1 MVSERILINEFTKSK
16 KKGTKGE
23 LKVIWDAVEEGLLE
37 EVGNV
42 QETISIERGERTH
55 SI

>member
-23 LKVIWDAVEEGLLE
+23 LKVIWDAVEE
-37 EVGNV
+37 VGNV